1 MASRPT
7 KYAHVTKNL
16 PKFEGEAPE
25 RLQLLIGLRE
35 EILATP
41 FDEATDW
48 NIEAQVYRQTLRI
61 QHEVQTLL
69 ALTKKTTQGKQT
81 SAAFGRAYASAN
93 IVLDAISEWRS
104 SAQLLSDAVE
114 RMMTDKMEEEGVRA
128 VSFEDGGG
136 VSTYQEPY
144 GKVID
149 KEAFR
154 LWCVAPAE
162 VCMTCGNHDEY
173 PSGYMHVANE
183 DGTYPAGNHPFHPG
197 GGFEKQLQLWPAT
210 MNTVAKERTLAGAPP
225 PDGVEVMAITRVRLN
240 KA

>member
-7 KYAHVTKNL
+7 KYAHVTKGL

-41 FDEATDW
+41 FDEAIDW
-48 NIEAQVYRQTLRI
+48 NIGAQIYGQTLRI
-61 QHEVQTLL
+61 QHEVQALL
-69 ALTKKTTQGKQT
+69 ELAKKATRGQQT
-81 SAAFGRAYASAN
+81 SASFGRAYADVN
-93 IVLDAISEWRS
+93 VILDAISEWRS

-144 GKVID
+144 GKVVNPV
-149 KEAFR
+149 AFR
-154 LWCVAPAE
+154 AWCCA
-162 VCMTCGNHDEY
+162 N
-173 PSGYMHVANE
+173 GYE
-183 DGTYPAGNHPFHPG
+183 Q
-197 GGFEKQLQLWPAT
+197 KLQLWPST
-210 MNTVAKERTLAGAPP
+210 MNSIAKERTLAGEPP
-225 PDGVEVMAITRVRLN
+225 PDGVEVTAKTMVRLN